1 MGLGMVHPNVLRSGR
16 IDPEKYNGF
25 AWGMGLDR
33 IAMLKYG
40 LDDLR
45 VLFQGDAAFLAS
57 GGVR

>member
-1 MGLGMVHPNVLRSGR
+1 MGMTHPNVLRAGG

-45 VLFQGDAAFLAS
+45 VFFEGDLPFL
-57 GGVR
+57 GGGGRS

>member
-1 MGLGMVHPNVLRSGR
+1 MSHPNVLVAGGV
-16 IDPEKYNGF
+16 DPSKYNGF

-45 VLFQGDAAFLAS
+45 IFFEGDLPFLT
-57 GGVR
+57 GGGQSLR